1 MDHIIYENLAL
12 GNGKIKVLI
21 KDSIH
26 IEGIKTVAGSKSLL
40 GRAPAKEHAEIVDLI
55 LKNDCQIIGKTN
67 LHELAFGITGINK
80 FTGTAINPK
89 YPSLI
94 PGGSSSGSAAA
105 IAAQLADF
113 SIGTDTGGSIRM
125 PAACCGV
132 YGLKP
137 TFERVSRVG
146 VLPEKTSLD
155 CVGPFANDMS
165 SIVMAMQIIDPSFK
179 KEIVEKN
186 SIKKPNLVMLD
197 VPATPEIWQAVEAFL
212 NQSGFINIPQV
223 KIKTFDD
230 AYSAAMQIIN
240 YETWNAFGDLVA
252 SGNIGVDVA
261 ERLLQAAKTTQDQ
274 VDAANTIRAQF
285 TQEVDQLF
293 DIYDAIVLPTLPQ
306 IPPKVIDSENT
317 VAFLNMTAL
326 IRPFNLSGH
335 PAISVPLQT
344 AEGNPVGL
352 QIIAKHHTDEQLCAI
367 ASYLVDMAN
376 ANSLGAKI

>member
-1 MDHIIYENLAL
+1 
-12 GNGKIKVLI
+12 
-21 KDSIH
+21 
-26 IEGIKTVAGSKSLL
+26 
-40 GRAPAKEHAEIVDLI
+40 
-55 LKNDCQIIGKTN
+55 
-67 LHELAFGITGINK
+67 
-80 FTGTAINPK
+80 
-89 YPSLI
+89 
-94 PGGSSSGSAAA
+94 
-105 IAAQLADF
+105 
-113 SIGTDTGGSIRM
+113 
-125 PAACCGV
+125 
-132 YGLKP
+132 
-137 TFERVSRVG
+137 
-146 VLPEKTSLD
+146 
-155 CVGPFANDMS
+155 
-165 SIVMAMQIIDPSFK
+165 
-179 KEIVEKN
+179 
-186 SIKKPNLVMLD
+186 MLD

-252 SGNIGVDVA
+252 SGNVGVDVA

-352 QIIAKHHTDEQLCAI
+352 QIITKHHTDEQLCAI